1 MDEEEIS
8 QAWVTAYAI
17 AFAMTTLG
25 GEVRGGVR
33 ESPEQI
39 DARAIALA
47 DKATATVV
55 ARAEV
60 QPDGKRA

>member
-1 MDEEEIS
+1 MEAEEIN

-25 GEVRGGVR
+25 GEVRGGR
-33 ESPEQI
+33 ESPEEI

-55 ARAEV
+55 ARAKV
-60 QPDGKRA
+60 QRDGQRA